1 MATDRPSFDGVEL
14 DGPTVVFDPV
24 NADSVIRVP
33 HPTLNVM
40 NEIAKAREM
49 IARQHDTDRKMDP
62 YLFLLVYMGDA
73 WLGTREMLRR
83 LVSEDVAENDFE
95 AAYAYLDIG
104 FDNASLHG
112 GEDAVESVSIDLIG
126 TMHHLWEAED
136 AQAEADGD
144 VVLPEGGEATAER
157 LAAFNAD
164 TDAPAMPETHVVVW
178 ALDGFDTD
186 TGESEH
192 ATYALEAEH
201 LPVGMYIRRGAKRE
215 GVRCLL
221 LAADNAVVTFARLYS
236 SSITQ
241 GEA

>member
-1 MATDRPSFDGVEL
+1 MPFL
-14 DGPTVVFDPV
+14 DALRTVVALANERDPRHPV
-24 NADSVIRVP
+24 ADVYR
-33 HPTLNVM
+33 
-40 NEIAKAREM
+40 REAGM
-49 IARQHDTDRKMDP
+49 DGNLMRLLQAANDLDLVDTYFTRGGDR
-62 YLFLLVYMGDA
+62 
-73 WLGTREMLRR
+73 
-83 LVSEDVAENDFE
+83 
-95 AAYAYLDIG
+95 
-104 FDNASLHG
+104 
-112 GEDAVESVSIDLIG
+112 
-126 TMHHLWEAED
+126 
-136 AQAEADGD
+136 AD
-144 VVLPEGGEATAER
+144 
-157 LAAFNAD
+157 D
-164 TDAPAMPETHVVVW
+164 TEMPETHVVVW